1 MKKGVA
7 CILKE
12 FWHDKIPTRKPAC
25 GAPGW
30 KFGFEVEMRWGS
42 GMRKIIGSWAAV
54 VLLVLGAAGRVSAQ
68 EKDAKAAAEAKP
80 AEKCDAASVKE
91 ESSVTEHS
99 IRIGGQTIPYKATA
113 SFTQLKN
120 EKGDVTGLL
129 YSAAYTRSDVKDMS
143 ARPVA
148 FLYNGGPGS
157 ATMWLHMGAF
167 GPKRVA
173 TVDGSFTP
181 PAPYK
186 LVDNT
191 ETLLDKTDLVFIDA
205 MGTGYSHATCKGQ
218 EKDFYGVDEDV
229 EAFGQF
235 IETYLNRNDRWNS
248 PKFLIGESY
257 GTFRSAALG
266 NYLQNHYTVHLNGI
280 ALISS
285 VLDLSS
291 LSFLAGD
298 DRSYIYYLPSYAAVA
313 WYHKVLRD
321 RPADVAAFI
330 GEARK
335 YAQGEYAAALY
346 KGAELTAS
354 EKAAVAKRVS
364 YFTGLSEEYLV
375 KADLRV
381 NLSQFRAELQRKSG
395 LTTGRIDARFTGYT
409 YDLLEENA
417 QGDPQGPAVGGAY
430 TALINMYNHDE
441 LKFGKELVYH
451 NTANAFGSWNWKRK
465 NERGGFPG
473 TPNVGPDLAQAML
486 TNPKMQ
492 VQVENGYYDLATP
505 FFATEFTMEHLEL
518 PEALQKN
525 IKEDYY
531 TAGHMMYLH
540 DEDRVSLHKQLAG
553 FIDRATAQ

>member
-1 MKKGVA
+1 M
-7 CILKE
+7 
-12 FWHDKIPTRKPAC
+12 R
-25 GAPGW
+25 
-30 KFGFEVEMRWGS
+30 KFGLVWM
-42 GMRKIIGSWAAV
+42 AV
-54 VLLVLGAAGRVSAQ
+54 TALLVTVVPATRAQ
-68 EKDAKAAAEAKP
+68 EKDGKAPEAKP

-99 IRIGGQTIPYKATA
+99 IRIGAQTIPYKATA
-113 SFTQLKN
+113 SLTQLKN
-120 EKGDVTGLL
+120 DKGDVTGLL
-129 YSAAYTRSDVKDMS
+129 YSAAYTRSDAKDMNT
-143 ARPVA
+143 RPVA

-186 LVDNT
+186 LVDNA

-205 MGTGYSHATCKGQ
+205 MGTGYSHAVCKGQ
-218 EKDFYGVDEDV
+218 EKDFYGIDEDA

-235 IETYLNRNDRWNS
+235 IVTYLSRNDRWNS

-257 GTFRSAALG
+257 GTFRSAVLG
-266 NYLQNHYTVHLNGI
+266 NYLQNHFTVHLNGI
-280 ALISS
+280 SLISS

-291 LSFLAGD
+291 LGFQPGD
-298 DRSYIYYLPSYAAVA
+298 DRSYIYYLPSYAATA
-313 WYHKVLRD
+313 WYHKVLKD
-321 RPADVAAFI
+321 RPADVTTFI
-330 GEARK
+330 EEARK
-335 YAQGEYAAALY
+335 YAQGDFASALY
-346 KGAELTAS
+346 KGAELSAS
-354 EKAAVAKRVS
+354 EKAAVAKKVS

-381 NLSQFRAELQRKSG
+381 ELGQFRAELQRKSG

-409 YDLLEENA
+409 YDLLEESA
-417 QGDPQGPAVGGAY
+417 QGDPEGPAVGGAY

-441 LKFGKELVYH
+441 LKFGKEWQYH

-473 TPNVGPDLAQAML
+473 APNVGPDLAQAMI
-486 TNPKMQ
+486 TNPKLL

-505 FFATEFTMEHLEL
+505 FFATEFTMEHLGL

-531 TAGHMMYLH
+531 SAGHMMYLH
-540 DEDRVSLHKQLAG
+540 DEDRVSLHKQVAA
-553 FIDRATAQ
+553 FIDRASGQ